1 IAGTSVAALAGMN
14 PLPSTRASSRALFG
28 WAGLLAVVLA
38 ACAGPPA
45 AVGGSCDPGVTTGD
59 RSTTT
64 ISSPALECAGRTC
77 VQMGGGPAFCSAE
90 CTGPDDCREISA
102 GGTACRGGFTCAVA
116 TTAGD
121 YACRR
126 LCVCRDTAPPASSS
140 CPP

>member
-1 IAGTSVAALAGMN
+1 MTTRISWAIAAVALM
-14 PLPSTRASSRALFG
+14 
-28 WAGLLAVVLA
+28 LA
-38 ACAGPPA
+38 ACASPP
-45 AVGGSCDPGVTTGD
+45 AVGGSCDPGVASGD

-64 ISSPALECAGRTC
+64 ITSPALECAGRTC

-90 CTGPDDCREISA
+90 CAGPDDCREISP
-102 GGTACRGGFTCAVA
+102 GGTTCRSGFTCAVA

-126 LCVCRDTAPPASSS
+126 LCVCRDTAAPPSSSS